1 MARRI
6 KTILLLFAAILT
18 AVSCRREPLPQDG
31 LGGIVLSLNSHNALR
46 LETKGIAEDLV
57 DGSLFNNVLVVLTDD
72 SGKIVGKA
80 YRDYSGN
87 PKDEDVIEFRAILPG
102 NYHAYAYANIDA
114 TQWQDSGALISS
126 QEKNVSNG
134 ASFSEFLE
142 RELLALSPLGTSAPL
157 NPSGSM
163 LLTGKLDIAVGL
175 SVVTGVLELLRPV
188 VRFKVT
194 VNNNTPF
201 LLTVNSLSFSKFNP
215 DKAYLLD
222 HRNVSGIPEIP
233 AGVTYRD
240 LPAFNPSSPSATIA
254 AETEGT
260 VYTTYLYE
268 NAAPT
273 YQIFTALTL
282 DRSAE
287 FLDDLS
293 IPGFGVIDY
302 NTLAGLEEDESL
314 DVLIINPRSK
324 PRSGR
329 LYYGIGTANKLAW
342 ESCGYANFSD
352 MLARARAIYNEN
364 SSFEY
369 SGFQYTGGNNGW
381 NNKNSGYAGWT
392 GNTDE
397 APLTKNSGNKYIFD
411 YTGARSSYFKTI
423 TKYRDGDD
431 FRYRID
437 GLAECPIQS
446 GDTSIDGIQLDHGS
460 KPSNADRYPTG
471 LEATDLVRF
480 KLHDDI
486 YLSSNSAFNATS
498 ADEAKECKLEFLDYY
513 TSGDEGSKSN
523 FQFVLI
529 GQQKITGHPLKRILK
544 ENNKEV
550 PLTYMARNEEINV
563 IINVFYSNQEG
574 NLSFVVDNSHWTA
587 ENATVAEHTFN

>member
-46 LETKGIAEDLV
+46 LETKGTAEDLV

-126 QEKNVSNG
+126 KEKNVSNG
-134 ASFSEFLE
+134 TSFSEFLE
-142 RELLALSPLGTSAPL
+142 RELLALSPSGTSAPL

-201 LLTVNSLSFSKFNP
+201 PLTVNSLSFSKFNP

-222 HRNVSGIPEIP
+222 HRNASGIPDIP
-233 AGVTYRD
+233 DGVTYRD
-240 LPAFNPSSPSATIA
+240 LPAFNPSSPSATVA
-254 AETEGT
+254 AETEGI

-268 NAAPT
+268 NAAPDT

-282 DRSAE
+282 DRSSE
-287 FLDDLS
+287 ESLEDLS

-302 NTLAGLEEDESL
+302 NTLDGLEEDESL
-314 DVLIINPRSK
+314 NVLVINPRSAV
-324 PRSGR
+324 RSGR

-352 MLARARAIYNEN
+352 MLARARAIYNGN
-364 SSFEY
+364 NHFEY
-369 SGFQYTGGNNGW
+369 LNFRYNGW
-381 NNKNSGYAGWT
+381 QSNGNKSGYPGWT
-392 GNTDE
+392 GNTEDS
-397 APLTKNSGNKYIFD
+397 PSTNNGKYYFD
-411 YTGARSSYFKTI
+411 YYNLQSSYFKTI
-423 TKYRDGDD
+423 TKYKSGDA
-431 FRYRID
+431 FYYRID
-437 GLAECPIQS
+437 GLAECPIEP
-446 GDTSIDGIQLDHGS
+446 GDTSIDGLQLDHGL
-460 KPSNADRYPTG
+460 KPGAVNRYPTG
-471 LEATDLVRF
+471 LETKDLVRF
-480 KLHDDI
+480 KLYDNV
-486 YLSSNSAFNATS
+486 YLASNNAFYANS
-498 ADEAKECKLEFLDYY
+498 EEEAKECKLEFLDYD
-513 TSGDEGSKSN
+513 SGDEGSKSN

-574 NLSFVVDNSHWTA
+574 ELSFVVDNSHWTDDA
-587 ENATVAEHTFN
+587 ATTSSHTFN

>member
-1 MARRI
+1 MRMKRAI
-6 KTILLLFAAILT
+6 NILLLFAAIL
-18 AVSCRREPLPQDG
+18 AAFSCEREPLPQDG
-31 LGGIVLSLNSHNALR
+31 LGGIVLSLNSHHALR
-46 LETKGIAEDLV
+46 LETKGTAEDLL
-57 DGSLFNNVLVVLTDD
+57 DGSLFNNVLVILTDD
-72 SGKIVGKA
+72 AGKIVGKA
-80 YRDYSGN
+80 YRDHSAD
-87 PKDEDVIEFRAILPG
+87 PKDKDVIEFRALLPG

-126 QEKNVSNG
+126 QEQNASNG
-134 ASFSEFLE
+134 ASFSAFQE
-142 RELLALSPLGTSAPL
+142 RELLALTPSGTNAPV

-175 SVVTGVLELLRPV
+175 SVVTGVLDLLRPV

-201 LLTVNSLSFSKFNP
+201 PLTVNSLSFSKFNP

-222 HRNVSGIPEIP
+222 HRNASGIPEIP

-240 LPAFNPSSPSATIA
+240 LPAFNPSSPSATVA
-254 AETEGT
+254 EETEGT

-282 DRSAE
+282 NRSSE
-287 FLDDLS
+287 SLDDLS

-302 NTLAGLEEDESL
+302 NTLDGMEEDESL

-342 ESCGYANFSD
+342 ESCGYSQFSD
-352 MLARARAIYNEN
+352 MLARARAIYDEN
-364 SSFEY
+364 PSFEY
-369 SGFQYTGGNNGW
+369 SGFKHNGW
-381 NNKNSGYAGWT
+381 RSNQSGYAGWT
-392 GNTDE
+392 GNINDAAQTS
-397 APLTKNSGNKYIFD
+397 NSQGNKYVFD

-423 TKYRDGDD
+423 TKYRDGDNI
-431 FRYRID
+431 RYRID

-446 GDTSIDGIQLDHGS
+446 GDTSIDGLQLDHGL
-460 KPSNADRYPTG
+460 KPSSADRYPNG
-471 LEATDLVRF
+471 LDAKDLVRF

-523 FQFVLI
+523 YQFVLI
-529 GQQKITGHPLKRILK
+529 GQQKITGHPLKRILR

-574 NLSFVVDNSHWTA
+574 SLEFVVDNSHWTA
-587 ENATVAEHTFN
+587 ENATVSEHTFN

>member
-31 LGGIVLSLNSHNALR
+31 LGGIVLSLNSHNALC
-46 LETKGIAEDLV
+46 LETKGTAEDLV

-126 QEKNVSNG
+126 KEKNVSNG

-142 RELLALSPLGTSAPL
+142 RELLALSPSGTSSPL

-201 LLTVNSLSFSKFNP
+201 PLTVNSLSFSKFNP

-222 HRNVSGIPEIP
+222 HRNASGIPEIP

-240 LPAFNPSSPSATIA
+240 LPAFNPSSPSATVA

-260 VYTTYLYE
+260 IYTTYLYE

-287 FLDDLS
+287 LLDDLS

-302 NTLAGLEEDESL
+302 NTLASLEEDESL
-314 DVLIINPRSK
+314 NVLVINPRSAV
-324 PRSGR
+324 RSGR

-342 ESCGYANFSD
+342 ESCGYAYFSD
-352 MLARARAIYNEN
+352 MLARARAIYDEN
-364 SSFEY
+364 PSFEY
-369 SGFQYTGGNNGW
+369 KSFNHSGWKSNQ
-381 NNKNSGYAGWT
+381 SGYAGWT
-392 GNTDE
+392 GNINDAAQTS
-397 APLTKNSGNKYIFD
+397 NSQGNKYAFN

-423 TKYRDGDD
+423 TRYRDGDN
-431 FRYRID
+431 FFYRID
-437 GLAECPIQS
+437 GLAECPVES
-446 GDTSIDGIQLDHGS
+446 GDTSIDGLQLDHGL
-460 KPSNADRYPTG
+460 KPGAANRYPTG
-471 LEATDLVRF
+471 LETKDLVRF
-480 KLHDDI
+480 KLYDNV
-486 YLSSNSAFNATS
+486 YLASNNAFYANS
-498 ADEAKECKLEFLDYY
+498 EEEAKECKLEFLDYD
-513 TSGDEGSKSN
+513 SGDDGFKSN

-529 GQQKITGHPLKRILK
+529 GQQKITGHPLNRILK